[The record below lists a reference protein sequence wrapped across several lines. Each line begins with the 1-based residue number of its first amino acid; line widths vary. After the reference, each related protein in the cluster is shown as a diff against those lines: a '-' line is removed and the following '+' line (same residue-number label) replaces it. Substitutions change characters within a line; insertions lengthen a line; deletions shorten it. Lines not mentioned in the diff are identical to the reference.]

1 MGSAKAVISRKL
13 PTPPARRK
21 CLPWLGWPMLHGK
34 DQLQEQEKVSRRK
47 NGSRKTSRKGRWCR
61 RRPLPSLDLTEIF
74 VAREESAVCSLAQDW
89 IELLWM
95 ENGKYSRKQSGRAA
109 AVSPPR
115 LLQQAT
121 CVSS

>member
-47 NGSRKTSRKGRWCR
+47 KWKQKDKQKREVV
-61 RRPLPSLDLTEIF
+61 PPPSTAQPGLD
-74 VAREESAVCSLAQDW
+74 
-89 IELLWM
+89 
-95 ENGKYSRKQSGRAA
+95 
-109 AVSPPR
+109 
-115 LLQQAT
+115 
-121 CVSS
+121 